1 MSSGSSLPQINL
13 GVQGGIQGESRK
25 LLLEFVISEEPF
37 KAMKF
42 VFACILVLALMS
54 VACEVVS
61 ANNNQQNQNQNQQK
75 QQQNQQKNN
84 AGAQNAKNGQG
95 NQNGP

>member
-1 MSSGSSLPQINL
+1 
-13 GVQGGIQGESRK
+13 
-25 LLLEFVISEEPF
+25 
-37 KAMKF
+37 MKF

-61 ANNNQQNQNQNQQK
+61 ANNNHQNQNQNQQK

-84 AGAQNAKNGQG
+84 AAGAQNAKNGQG
-95 NQNGP
+95 SFLPSCFSNNLRINLLLQDWKLQSRQLPPITLKLDLE